1 MAFFVALE
9 YATHFA
15 LVELARAPLPP
26 PPPGDALF
34 GEAPAPLGP
43 PRWWL
48 VVLLPALGGLCAGL
62 LVQYLA
68 PEAEGTGTDELIRAF
83 HRARGVV
90 RPRAPLVKAIATIF
104 TLASGGSAGK
114 EGPVAH
120 VGGGIGSVIA
130 GLLRLNARDRR
141 ILLLAGTAG
150 GLGAIFRA
158 PLGSAITAVEVIY
171 REDFESEA
179 LVPAVVSSITAYSV
193 FVLLLGGHQIF
204 AIPALA
210 PFRPIEI
217 PGYVLLALVSAPVG
231 RAYIWTFRTMR
242 RRVFARLPIA
252 RPLRPMLGGL
262 AVGAI
267 CLFVPEAYGT
277 GWGWLQRALDGQ
289 LVVTTL
295 ALVVAAKIVT
305 TSLTVGSGGSGGVF
319 GPTLFI
325 GGMLGALVGYGGAAL
340 APAFFPNPAAY
351 VLVGMASFFAGV
363 ASAPIGA
370 LLMVA
375 EMSGGYALLPPLMLV
390 SVLAIL
396 LARGSSIYENQ
407 EKDRFSS
414 PAHFAD
420 MTVNLLEEMRVGD
433 VFKRSDAVTTVSPS
447 TRFSALRELVFA
459 SEGAT
464 VPVVD
469 DAHRLVGLVTADQLR
484 PVLDESQL
492 DGFVVAGDIAA
503 APLLLL
509 PDDDLYRAHELFRSS
524 GCPAAS
530 GGRAREPRRPARGAD
545 RRHARLPRH
554 DARLR
559 ARAGPAPRGVSGGP
573 PRQRAQR
580 GVDERGVA
588 VRERQAD
595 HVEVQVGLEPPV
607 RERRPGEEHAGG
619 VERDDE
625 ERGGEPQPAPERLR
639 ARAVQDDVPR
649 EGERRPGRERERD
662 ELRGEEHGSSHGR
675 VRLDHAEAV
684 HPDRIAAGRRR
695 VAGDRREDGRR
706 QCQGDRPGLGL
717 LQSPPRQYER
727 PPPRARGAAACQ
739 MDRAEARLAPN

>member
-1 MAFFVALE
+1 M
-9 YATHFA
+9 
-15 LVELARAPLPP
+15 
-26 PPPGDALF
+26 
-34 GEAPAPLGP
+34 
-43 PRWWL
+43 
-48 VVLLPALGGLCAGL
+48 LGG
-62 LVQYLA
+62 Q
-68 PEAEGTGTDELIRAF
+68 
-83 HRARGVV
+83 
-90 RPRAPLVKAIATIF
+90 
-104 TLASGGSAGK
+104 
-114 EGPVAH
+114 
-120 VGGGIGSVIA
+120 
-130 GLLRLNARDRR
+130 
-141 ILLLAGTAG
+141 
-150 GLGAIFRA
+150 
-158 PLGSAITAVEVIY
+158 
-171 REDFESEA
+171 
-179 LVPAVVSSITAYSV
+179 
-193 FVLLLGGHQIF
+193 QIF
-204 AIPALA
+204 AIPVFA

-217 PGYVLLALVSAPVG
+217 PGYVLLALLSAPVG
-231 RAYIWTFRTMR
+231 RAYIWTFRTVR
-242 RRVFARLPIA
+242 RRVFARLPIP

-503 APLLLL
+503 APLFLL

-524 GCPAAS
+524 GSQQLPVVEPAN
-530 GGRAREPRRPARGAD
+530 PDDP
-545 RRHARLPRH
+545 
-554 DARLR
+554 
-559 ARAGPAPRGVSGGP
+559 RAGPIVGMLDYRDMMRAYEREL
-573 PRQRAQR
+573 AQR
-580 GVDERGVA
+580 
-588 VRERQAD
+588 REA
-595 HVEVQVGLEPPV
+595 
-607 RERRPGEEHAGG
+607 
-619 VERDDE
+619 
-625 ERGGEPQPAPERLR
+625 
-639 ARAVQDDVPR
+639 
-649 EGERRPGRERERD
+649 
-662 ELRGEEHGSSHGR
+662 
-675 VRLDHAEAV
+675 
-684 HPDRIAAGRRR
+684 
-695 VAGDRREDGRR
+695 
-706 QCQGDRPGLGL
+706 
-717 LQSPPRQYER
+717 
-727 PPPRARGAAACQ
+727 
-739 MDRAEARLAPN
+739 

>member
-1 MAFFVALE
+1 ML
-9 YATHFA
+9 
-15 LVELARAPLPP
+15 
-26 PPPGDALF
+26 
-34 GEAPAPLGP
+34 
-43 PRWWL
+43 
-48 VVLLPALGGLCAGL
+48 LLPALGGLVAGCSCS
-62 LVQYLA
+62 YLA

-90 RPRAPLVKAIATIF
+90 RPRAPLVKALATIF

-120 VGGGIGSVIA
+120 VGGGIGSRGRGA
-130 GLLRLNARDRR
+130 APAERARPAHL
-141 ILLLAGTAG
+141 LLLAGTAG

-158 PLGSAITAVEVIY
+158 PLGSAITAVEVVY

-179 LVPAVVSSITAYSV
+179 LVPAVVSSITAYTV

-204 AIPALA
+204 AIPELA

-231 RAYIWTFRTMR
+231 RAYIWVFHAMRQLRVRAAADREAAPPDAGRAR
-242 RRVFARLPIA
+242 RRRDRV
-252 RPLRPMLGGL
+252 
-262 AVGAI
+262 
-267 CLFVPEAYGT
+267 FVPEAYGT

-289 LVVTTL
+289 IVVTTL
-295 ALVVAAKIVT
+295 AFWSWAKILT

-375 EMSGGYALLPPLMLV
+375 EMSGGYVLLPPLMLV

-396 LARGSSIYENQ
+396 LARGTSIYENQ

-414 PAHFAD
+414 PAHLGGPDGEPARGD
-420 MTVNLLEEMRVGD
+420 ARRRRVRALGHGHD
-433 VFKRSDAVTTVSPS
+433 GARPRPASARCASSCSPARS
-447 TRFSALRELVFA
+447 
-459 SEGAT
+459 AT

-469 DAHRLVGLVTADQLR
+469 AARRLVGLVTADQLR
-484 PVLDESQL
+484 PVLDEAQL
-492 DGFVVAGDIAA
+492 DGFVVAGDIAT
-503 APLLLL
+503 APLFLLA
-509 PDDDLYRAHELFRSS
+509 DDDLYRAHELFRSS
-524 GCPAAS
+524 GCSAAS
-530 GGRAREPRRPARGAD
+530 RRRAREPRRPARRAD

-559 ARAGPAPRGVSGGP
+559 ARAGPAPRGVSFGP
-573 PRQRAQR
+573 ARQRAQR
-580 GVDERGVA
+580 EVHERRVPVGE
-588 VRERQAD
+588 RERD
-595 HVEVQVGLEPPV
+595 RVEAERRLDPPV
-607 RERRPGEEHAGG
+607 RERGPCEEHAGG

-625 ERGGEPQPAPERLR
+625 ERRRDPERASQGLR
-639 ARAVQDDVPR
+639 ARAVQR
-649 EGERRPGRERERD
+649 EVACERERHPGRERERR
-662 ELRGEEHGSSHGR
+662 ELRREEHRASHGR

-684 HPDRIAAGRRR
+684 HPQRVAAGRRG
-695 VAGDRREDGRR
+695 VARDRREDGSR
-706 QCQGDRPGLGL
+706 QAERDRPDLSL
-717 LQSPPRQYER
+717 LQSSPPQFELPSATRALPGR
-727 PPPRARGAAACQ
+727 RRAAPRAPAPATPPRAADRPRTRCRAGPRPAPAAAAG
-739 MDRAEARLAPN
+739 RAGRGSA